1 MVKELKM
8 MSLILAC
15 NSGGFQ
21 TQVNEIEQAW
31 NGTDGYDIILRLE
44 KAGKIRL
51 IDGRKRVVIL

>member
-8 MSLILAC
+8 MRLILAC

-31 NGTDGYDIILRLE
+31 NGADGYDIILKLE
-44 KAGKIRL
+44 KSGKVRL
-51 IDGRKRVVIL
+51 IGGRKRVIIL